1 MDGARIFILIT
12 QHTLGN
18 CMKIHIS
25 NSTTLTLS
33 KIINYTQNRV
43 NFRIYSFLLYLNHAN
58 MSHICTYYKGLMLMK
73 KIVSSA
79 MPSLL
84 WYFVTIYR
92 LNLMRMRGISY
103 PLRRFISKFNFK
115 VKDKTFHYR
124 TKLFEE
130 QTSSRRKRMISFPQ

>member
-1 MDGARIFILIT
+1 MDGVRIFILIT

-33 KIINYTQNRV
+33 KIIYYIQNRV

-115 VKDKTFHYR
+115 VKDKTFHYPH
-124 TKLFEE
+124 KIM
-130 QTSSRRKRMISFPQ
+130 RRAA